1 MRAQH
6 GPEIRA
12 VRFWMHSLLTRVR
25 RLNQKAW
32 DGIFQVDM
40 EDVVEYFLREVLE
53 RHCPL
58 CVIRSVLGK

>member
-12 VRFWMHSLLTRVR
+12 VRFWMHALLTRVR

-32 DGIFQVDM
+32 DGINQVVM
-40 EDVVEYFLREVLE
+40 EDAVEDFLGEVHE